1 MPIRFGPS
9 GNSDSFYAQGYKR
22 TAQAPAWLES
32 QGLNALEYSFG
43 QGISLSEKTG
53 NEIAAEAQ
61 KYAIALSVH
70 APYFINLAVAD
81 EERRTKNFAYFR
93 DTMVAAGYLHA
104 KRVVFHPGAVTKMTR
119 EDAMSLAKPFLK
131 EILLELENEGLLN
144 STLCPE
150 TMGKL
155 NQFGDLN
162 EVIELCS
169 IDERLI
175 PAVDFAHLHARTQGG
190 LKTKADFA
198 AVLDALK
205 NGVGEERVRN
215 MHVHFARIEYTSAG
229 EKRHR
234 TFADTEYGPNFEPL
248 AELIAERG
256 LSPVVICES
265 KGTMAEDACLMK
277 NAYLA
282 AMNKNI

>member
-9 GNSDSFYAQGYKR
+9 GNSDSFYAQGYKS
-22 TAQAPAWLES
+22 TSQAPAWLES
-32 QGLNALEYSFG
+32 LGLNALEYSFG
-43 QGISLSEKTG
+43 QGINLSEKTG

-61 KYAIALSVH
+61 KHDIALSVH

-93 DTMVAAGYLHA
+93 DTMIAAGYLNA
-104 KRVVFHPGAVTKMTR
+104 KRVVFHPGSVTKMTR
-119 EDAMSLAKPFLK
+119 ENALALAKPFLK
-131 EILLELENEGLLN
+131 EILQALENEGLLN
-144 STLCPE
+144 ITLCPE

-155 NQFGDLN
+155 NQLGDLN
-162 EVIELCS
+162 EVIEICK
-169 IDERLI
+169 IDERII
-175 PAVDFAHLHARTQGG
+175 PAIDFAHLHARTMGG

-205 NGVGEERVRN
+205 NGVGEERARI

-234 TFADTEYGPNFEPL
+234 TYAETEFGPDFDPL

-256 LSPVVICES
+256 LSPVIISES
-265 KGTMAEDACLMK
+265 RGMMAEDAGTMK
-277 NAYLA
+277 NIYLA
-282 AMNKNI
+282 ALNKKY